1 MLLTCVTACPN
12 RPTLVVPSSTGPS
25 KRRIVTVTA
34 FPLGL
39 YTPMFVR
46 ESPLTSPVSTVT
58 VAAADGGNPG
68 MNIPTN
74 PPALTGDRNCEDTTR
89 VPSAAPLVNST
100 APRESGLA
108 NKLTAMSS
116 KALASRGASSNTCVA
131 PLNRY
136 TAVTVNASVY
146 DVLKTLTSD
155 TNGTPPTPAT
165 DAATGSVTV
174 SAESGPAAR
183 SRSARA
189 GGNALARRPALP
201 TTLPRLISVN
211 IARAMYVARSNLHS
225 DFRCS

>member
-146 DVLKTLTSD
+146 DVLKTLTSE
-155 TNGTPPTPAT
+155 TNGTPPAPVA
-165 DAATGSVTV
+165 DAAIGTVTV
-174 SAESGPAAR
+174 SAKRRPAT
-183 SRSARA
+183 STSARA
-189 GGNALARRPALP
+189 GRNALARRPAL
-201 TTLPRLISVN
+201 RIASSCLISIN
-211 IARAMYVARSNLHS
+211 IAQGTYVAGSNFHS
-225 DFRCS
+225 DFSCP